1 MKEILTR
8 YRVVD
13 LPTAQAPRGPQGQ
26 SLGWSSTT
34 PSLTDG
40 ALLLPHL
47 NMKEIL
53 TRYRVVDLPTA
64 QAPRG
69 PHVCICRHK

>member
-1 MKEILTR
+1 MNCAGIKALSK
-8 YRVVD
+8 
-13 LPTAQAPRGPQGQ
+13 GQ

-34 PSLTDG
+34 PSLADG
-40 ALLLPHL
+40 ALLLPYL
-47 NMKEIL
+47 DVKEIL